1 MVSMPD
7 ALIQIDIYSRPG
19 CHLCDEAKE
28 VVERVRARFPF
39 SLRVIDIETD
49 PELQK
54 SYGEQIPVVFI
65 NGNKAF
71 KFRVDEAELEKRV
84 KKLWKPSTS

>member
-1 MVSMPD
+1 MPD
-7 ALIQIDIYSRPG
+7 ALVQIDIYSRPG

-28 VVERVRARFPF
+28 VVERVRLRFPF
-39 SLRVIDIETD
+39 LLRVINIETD
-49 PELQK
+49 PELEK

-71 KFRVDEAELEKRV
+71 KYHVDEAELEKKV

>member
-1 MVSMPD
+1 MI
-7 ALIQIDIYSRPG
+7 ALTLYSRPG

-39 SLRVIDIETD
+39 SLRVINIETD
-49 PELQK
+49 SELETR
-54 SYGEQIPVVFI
+54 YGEQIPVVFI

-71 KFRVDEAELEKRV
+71 KYHVDEAELEKKL